1 MADESGIEAGAAG
14 GHRAR
19 LMDGMAAAVAERG
32 YADTTISDVVRHARV
47 SKRTFYEQF
56 ASKEECLLALYA
68 AASGRVMDAIA
79 EAVRGGAELDT
90 QVALA
95 TEAYLGRMQSQPV
108 LTRTLILEIL
118 AAGPAGLRVR
128 RDVNRRYAEL
138 FVAVVEAD
146 RRAHPERRS
155 LSPELAAAAV
165 GGINELVLQ
174 AVLEDR
180 TDRLAELAGP
190 AGDLLRAVIAAR

>member
-1 MADESGIEAGAAG
+1 MTDESGAEGGAAG

-32 YADTTISDVVRHARV
+32 YADTTIADIVRHARV

-56 ASKEECLLALYA
+56 AGKEECLLALYA

-79 EAVRGGAELDT
+79 EAVRGGADLDA

-146 RRAHPERRS
+146 RRAHPGRRS

-180 TDRLAELAGP
+180 ADRLAELAGP
-190 AGDLLRAVIAAR
+190 AGDLLRAVVAAR

>member
-1 MADESGIEAGAAG
+1 LADESGVEAGAAG

-32 YADTTISDVVRHARV
+32 YADTTIADIVRHARV

-79 EAVRGGAELDT
+79 EAVRGGAELDA

-95 TEAYLGRMQSQPV
+95 TQAYLGRMQSQPV